1 MNKYG
6 FDIISVSIHGIIDCC
21 YTVGLKKYGISDF
34 VVFEKDEDWLF
45 KSILDD
51 NNSMFINEYELNV
64 SEYKF
69 SEEAMKNVIP
79 EFSNPYGVRQMV
91 WSDDNGY
98 FPPDEECDKYCM
110 LTQSLI
116 MTSESS
122 TDVNYDDL
130 LKYITLIKRFSE
142 KEIIQ

>member
-34 VVFEKDEDWLF
+34 VVFEKD
-45 KSILDD
+45 
-51 NNSMFINEYELNV
+51 
-64 SEYKF
+64 
-69 SEEAMKNVIP
+69 
-79 EFSNPYGVRQMV
+79 
-91 WSDDNGY
+91 
-98 FPPDEECDKYCM
+98 
-110 LTQSLI
+110 LI